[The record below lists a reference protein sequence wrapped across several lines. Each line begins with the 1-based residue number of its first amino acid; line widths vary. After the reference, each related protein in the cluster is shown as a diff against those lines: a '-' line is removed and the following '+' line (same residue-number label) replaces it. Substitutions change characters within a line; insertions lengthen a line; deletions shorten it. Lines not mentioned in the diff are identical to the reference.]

1 MATSASDS
9 QNSYIDFTALLSPT
23 FSAPHFANNL
33 VTLTNNPTDTSLD
46 LSTPLSRVLFD
57 VQEIDTRIHSL
68 TTKSALP
75 ILEHTQTQ
83 NVAAQRVLE
92 AADAPAPVPDAA
104 QVVAIPADFISVNLI
119 EPLRCG
125 DWQGP
130 QQKSIDETEGRYT
143 SSDA

>member
-1 MATSASDS
+1 MADEGP
-9 QNSYIDFTALLSPT
+9 SYIDYEAFLDPS
-23 FSAPHFANNL
+23 FSAVTFANKL
-33 VTLTNNPTDTSLD
+33 VLAASDPSDTPLD

-92 AADAPAPVPDAA
+92 GVEEEVSRLNESY
-104 QVVAIPADFISVNLI
+104 QRLEREVL
-119 EPLRCG
+119 
-125 DWQGP
+125 
-130 QQKSIDETEGRYT
+130 GRY
-143 SSDA
+143 AEAEQARRG